1 MERQEMPLEGSF
13 RFLELCLYSITE
25 LVFQTWSGPIWSVAV
40 RVLWVFLSN
49 YLLHSRRLFWHGT
62 GAAGQSEQSAGN
74 YINMKQHSWMR
85 GNVNL
90 LCSDTSQSSSHPL
103 CLRNEERDGV
113 DQVQLT
119 FSGQINLKNDRTEIQ
134 RYIGAGRNARGE
146 MFHNEF
152 ASDKS
157 RLSMACTAN

>member
-1 MERQEMPLEGSF
+1 MPLEGGF
-13 RFLELCLYSITE
+13 RCLELCLYSITE

-90 LCSDTSQSSSHPL
+90 LCSDTSQSSSLSLEGWSRTGSINFLRSDQSEEWQDWNTEIYRGWEERERRNVPL
-103 CLRNEERDGV
+103 WICLRQVSSLDGV
-113 DQVQLT
+113 HCKL
-119 FSGQINLKNDRTEIQ
+119 
-134 RYIGAGRNARGE
+134 
-146 MFHNEF
+146 M
-152 ASDKS
+152 
-157 RLSMACTAN
+157 